1 MSNPSLAKNLLAM
14 TRDTLTSGQRRML
27 IALLIGS
34 LIFVAVAFFIYQ
46 RGLASNAREAM
57 GFGQYSRAFEFYL
70 VDAENGDGN
79 AQNSVGNLYYL
90 GLGIERDFDAANL
103 WYRKAASGG
112 HAAAQLN
119 LGHMYKQGLGVV
131 QDPVRAFGW
140 YHMSNIY
147 GNPTAEY
154 HLTQISREYTLSPLM
169 IESAIERWTKLSE
182 ILNED
187 P

>member
-1 MSNPSLAKNLLAM
+1 MTPS
-14 TRDTLTSGQRRML
+14 QRRRVVGVL
-27 IALLIGS
+27 IGLLIIAI
-34 LIFVAVAFFIYQ
+34 LALFVYQ

-57 GFGQYSRAFEFYL
+57 GFGQYSRAFDFYL
-70 VDAENGDGN
+70 TDAENGDGN

-103 WYRKAASGG
+103 WYRKAAGGG

-119 LGHMYKQGLGVV
+119 LGHLYKQGLGVV

-140 YHMSNIY
+140 YRMSNMY

-169 IESAIERWTKLSE
+169 IESATNRWPELSD
-182 ILNED
+182 IMNED